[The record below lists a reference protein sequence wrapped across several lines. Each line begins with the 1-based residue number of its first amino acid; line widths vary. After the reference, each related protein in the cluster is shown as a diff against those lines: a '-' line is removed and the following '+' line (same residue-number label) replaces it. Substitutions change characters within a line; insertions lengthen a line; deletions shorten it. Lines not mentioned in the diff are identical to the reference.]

1 MVLIYKK
8 FDFINLDIGKYQ
20 LLMILLL
27 VVIIIF
33 IIIIII
39 IIFIIFIITNHY
51 IIVIIIIIIFIL
63 LYIKLDVDILCP
75 ICLLFYIHIIH
86 IHVFPLFSNLHQT
99 ECSSFI

>member
-1 MVLIYKK
+1 MVLIYKQ

-39 IIFIIFIITNHY
+39 FIIINHY

>member
-1 MVLIYKK
+1 MVLIYKQ
-8 FDFINLDIGKYQ
+8 FDFINLDIGNYQ

-33 IIIIII
+33 IFIIII
-39 IIFIIFIITNHY
+39 NHY

-75 ICLLFYIHIIH
+75 ICLLFLYI
-86 IHVFPLFSNLHQT
+86 
-99 ECSSFI
+99 

>member
-1 MVLIYKK
+1 MVLIYKQ

-27 VVIIIF
+27 VIIIIF

-39 IIFIIFIITNHY
+39 NDY
-51 IIVIIIIIIFIL
+51 IIVIIIIIIFIS

-75 ICLLFYIHIIH
+75 ICLLFYIHIVH
-86 IHVFPLFSNLHQT
+86 IHVFPIFSNLHQT
-99 ECSSFI
+99 ECSSFT

>member
-1 MVLIYKK
+1 MVLIYKQ
-8 FDFINLDIGKYQ
+8 FDFINLDIGKYK

-33 IIIIII
+33 IFIIII
-39 IIFIIFIITNHY
+39 NHY

-75 ICLLFYIHIIH
+75 ICLLFFIHIIH

-99 ECSSFI
+99 ECSSFT

>member
-1 MVLIYKK
+1 MVLIYKQ

-20 LLMILLL
+20 LLMILLF
-27 VVIIIF
+27 VVIIISIF
-33 IIIIII
+33 IIII
-39 IIFIIFIITNHY
+39 NHY

-75 ICLLFYIHIIH
+75 ISLLFFIHIIH

-99 ECSSFI
+99 ECSSFT

>member
-1 MVLIYKK
+1 MVLIYKQ

-27 VVIIIF
+27 VIIIIF

-39 IIFIIFIITNHY
+39 NHY

-75 ICLLFYIHIIH
+75 ICLLFYIHIVH
-86 IHVFPLFSNLHQT
+86 IHAFPLFSNLHQT
-99 ECSSFI
+99 ECSSLT

>member
-1 MVLIYKK
+1 MVLIYKQ
-8 FDFINLDIGKYQ
+8 FDFINLDIGKYK

-39 IIFIIFIITNHY
+39 IIIINHY
-51 IIVIIIIIIFIL
+51 IIVIIIIISIL

-75 ICLLFYIHIIH
+75 ICLLLYIHIIH

-99 ECSSFI
+99 ECTSFT

>member
-1 MVLIYKK
+1 MVLIYKQ

-33 IIIIII
+33 IFIIII
-39 IIFIIFIITNHY
+39 NHY

-75 ICLLFYIHIIH
+75 ICLLFFIHIIH

-99 ECSSFI
+99 ECSSFT

>member
-1 MVLIYKK
+1 MVLIYKQ

-33 IIIIII
+33 IFIIII
-39 IIFIIFIITNHY
+39 NHY

-75 ICLLFYIHIIH
+75 ICLLFFIHIIH